1 MLITAF
7 VGTAIAFA
15 CFSGAALV
23 SKRREYL
30 YLGGLLSSGLS
41 ILVWLQF
48 ASSLF
53 GQSAAG
59 FKIEDTQEIIERAS
73 RGELDYGKHALTL
86 FTDFLAVF
94 VRILNIMLKNAS
106 EKSEDKRRKK
116 KS

>member
-1 MLITAF
+1 MVDICCSILITAF

-59 FKIEDTQEIIERAS
+59 FKIEVVE
-73 RGELDYGKHALTL
+73 
-86 FTDFLAVF
+86 
-94 VRILNIMLKNAS
+94 
-106 EKSEDKRRKK
+106 EKESKLWKCVHD
-116 KS
+116 SSF